1 MQEVA
6 VPRFF
11 VTRTL
16 PYCLLHKSPL
26 LKKKKK
32 NLSYTFNID
41 IKVIYCSFLRA
52 DSFIFQHFRKLI
64 LFKAIKNIISEKYS
78 VANREN

>member
-11 VTRTL
+11 VTTTL
-16 PYCLLHKSPL
+16 PYYLLHNRHYSKT
-26 LKKKKK
+26 KQNKTKQKQ

-64 LFKAIKNIISEKYS
+64 LF
-78 VANREN
+78 

>member
-1 MQEVA
+1 MA

-11 VTRTL
+11 VSRTL
-16 PYCLLHKSPL
+16 PNRLLHKSPL
-26 LKKKKK
+26 LKKKKKK

-52 DSFIFQHFRKLI
+52 DYFIFQHFRKLI
-64 LFKAIKNIISEKYS
+64 LVKAIKNIISEKYC
-78 VANREN
+78 VTNREN